1 MYNKH
6 KIDLDSIE
14 SNLVLTIEQHKKNTL
29 FVNDQIKNHEAK
41 YQLKEG
47 CTYDYS
53 FSSKEYSLRC
63 PSHKTIV
70 KRHKAMPSLGTIQPN
85 IYVGTL
91 KLEIYTIANP
101 SDCIEFPLEVQSV
114 KANYREDYR
123 YMLNNIAEI
132 CTDLILQANSPV
144 NQSLEINPSIDNETL
159 YQRFAFIKSMIES
172 EEFDLGIH
180 KIISNP
186 STTWKTKES
195 LSDVRKIKRFSN
207 QQVRSLISN
216 SNRIPLPK
224 MHPLQKVANSVASKV
239 ISTESYEDVD
249 TNENRFIKHALN
261 SYKQFCEDIQ
271 NHKNAKYQL
280 KQESKP
286 VIEKLENLLQSNFFK
301 SISTPQTLNLNS
313 PLLQRK
319 SGYREQLKLW
329 LQFDL
334 AAKLVWQGGD
344 DVYKAG
350 KKDIAT
356 LYEYWLFF
364 KLLKV
369 IEEVFSVSGLNI
381 EELIKPSEG
390 GLSLQL
396 KQGKFTA
403 INGVYNKGNRN
414 LNIRF
419 NYNKSFKGYSEEGQ
433 RQKEGSWTTRMRPDY
448 TLSIW
453 PEQLSD
459 EQAESLEQIVHIHF
473 DAKYKIA
480 NLNAFLDSDLDS
492 EKEENKKGY
501 YKNAD
506 LLKMHAYKD
515 AIRRTSGAYVL
526 YPGTEDKT
534 LVGFH
539 EILPGLGAFSI
550 PPKHGSNPTRNLEIF
565 LQEILDHFLNRSSQR
580 ENISSKT
587 YDITKDGKGDV
598 LNESIPEYIGDN
610 KLIPNETSVLVGYC
624 NSSDQYEWIK
634 KTKLYNFRTGSG
646 NGSLVLDK
654 ETVDAKYLLLHRKG
668 DNDSCDFWKIIS
680 KGPKVYSRHNL
691 ESKGYPKA
699 KDEKT
704 YRRYYLVIEIENITD
719 IEFKNKRY
727 KFKELTNYKTKSESA
742 YPFTSSLTEL
752 MRSIVND

>member
-1 MYNKH
+1 MKH
-6 KIDLDSIE
+6 EIELSSIE
-14 SNLVLTIEQHKKNTL
+14 DGLLLTIEQHKESTL
-29 FVNDQIKNHEAK
+29 FINDKVNNHEAK

-53 FSSKEYSLRC
+53 FSSKKFSLRC
-63 PSHKTIV
+63 VSNRNIV

-101 SDCIEFPLEVQSV
+101 SDCTELLLEVQSV
-114 KANYREDYR
+114 KASYREDYQ

-144 NQSLEINPSIDNETL
+144 NQSLAINPNLDNETL
-159 YQRFAFIKSMIES
+159 YQRFAFIKSMVET
-172 EEFDLGIH
+172 EEFELGIH

-186 STTWKTKES
+186 STKWRIKES

-207 QQVRSLISN
+207 QQVRSLISH

-224 MHPLQKVANSVASKV
+224 GHPLQRITKSIATKVK
-239 ISTESYEDVD
+239 STESYEDVD

-261 SYKQFCEDIQ
+261 SYKQFCEEIHG
-271 NHKNAKYQL
+271 HKNAKQQL
-280 KQESKP
+280 KQESKF
-286 VIEKLENLLQSNFFK
+286 VIERLENLLQTNFFK
-301 SISTPQTLNLNS
+301 SIARPQTLNLNS

-319 SGYREQLKLW
+319 AGYREQLKLW
-329 LQFDL
+329 LHFDL

-369 IEEVFSVSGLNI
+369 IEDVFSVSGLSI
-381 EELIKPSEG
+381 KELIKSSEG

-403 INGVYNKGNRN
+403 INGLYKKGPRN

-419 NYNKSFKGYSEEGQ
+419 NYNKSFKGYSEENQ

-453 PEQLSD
+453 PEQLTD
-459 EQAESLEQIVHIHF
+459 EKAESLEEIVHIHF

-480 NLNAFLDSDLDS
+480 NLSAFLDTDLDS

-534 LVGFH
+534 LLGYH
-539 EILPGLGAFSI
+539 EVLPGLGAFSI
-550 PPKHGSNPTRNLEIF
+550 PPKSGLNPTRKLEIF

-580 ENISSKT
+580 ENIASKT
-587 YDITKDGKGDV
+587 YDITKDGIGDS
-598 LNESIPEYIGDN
+598 LNEAVPEYIGIR
-610 KLIPNETSVLVGYC
+610 KLIPDETYVLVGYY
-624 NSSDQYEWIK
+624 NSEDQLQWIK
-634 KTKLYNFRTGSG
+634 KNNLYNFRMGSG

-654 ETVDAKYLLLHRKG
+654 EMVSSNYLLLHTKG
-668 DNDSCDFWKIIS
+668 EKESGTLFKIIS
-680 KGPKVYSRHNL
+680 KGPKVYSKSEL
-691 ESKGYPKA
+691 LKLGYPDPKKESYLIMKIEEVPEA
-699 KDEKT
+699 EFEGLKWKFTDLPN
-704 YRRYYLVIEIENITD
+704 YRTGRL
-719 IEFKNKRY
+719 
-727 KFKELTNYKTKSESA
+727 SA
-742 YPFTSSLTEL
+742 YPFTASLSEL
-752 MRSIVND
+752 MRCKVNDE